1 MASVS
6 SRLVPLALLAFTMLG
21 AQRTIADPIDQA
33 AAIETKLGTAFA
45 ATQAA
50 LLAKSIV
57 LSRDAALEDGVAE
70 IPAPIR
76 ASLEGY
82 VPDETLAR
90 VRWRAGGARDLLAQG
105 AFMLKD
111 AQAVTLDYVIVFA
124 REDEALNDP
133 KLWAHELKHV
143 MQYEEWGID
152 GFAARYV
159 NDNVAVESDATEYR
173 WEFMKL
179 RGLVPAP
186 SVAPEP

>member
-1 MASVS
+1 
-6 SRLVPLALLAFTMLG
+6 MLG
-21 AQRTIADPIDQA
+21 ARATAADPLERA
-33 AAIETKLGTAFA
+33 AAVEAKLGAA
-45 ATQAA
+45 VVATQAA

-57 LSRDAALEDGVAE
+57 LSRDAALEEGVAE
-70 IPAPIR
+70 IPASIR

-82 VPDETLAR
+82 VPDATLAR
-90 VRWRAGGARDLLAQG
+90 VRWRAGGTWDLLAQST
-105 AFMLKD
+105 FLLRD

-159 NDNVAVESDATEYR
+159 NDDVAVESAATEYR

-186 SVAPEP
+186 SVSSEQ